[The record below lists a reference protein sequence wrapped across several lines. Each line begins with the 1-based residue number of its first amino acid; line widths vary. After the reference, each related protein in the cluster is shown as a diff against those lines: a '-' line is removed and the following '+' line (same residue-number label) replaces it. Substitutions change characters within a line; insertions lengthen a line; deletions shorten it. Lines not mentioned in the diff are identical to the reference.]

1 MKTMLKLALLIP
13 LLVMFFSTDAE
24 ANRYNNRKFNYFY
37 KSLRYDGSWIEM
49 DRGFYVWK
57 PRVYDYNWRPYANGN
72 WIWTSE
78 GWYWNSYESFGHIVY
93 HYGRWYNDPYYGW
106 VWVPGYQWAPAW
118 VEWRYF
124 DNYIGWAPLHPYVN
138 FSIHTGIFI
147 SNTYYLDLYYWNY
160 VNVNNFC
167 NNNLY
172 NHYVDVYKIRDNHY
186 KTRSDYGARYE
197 NERVV
202 NRGVEPSEIE
212 RRTGQRVVSRDIIR
226 EDFTGDRTRGVEVSD
241 SRIVVRND
249 VSGSRDINDR
259 SYDNAD
265 YEIKRAERSSSI
277 ETRNIDESSRSV
289 DIKRDET
296 TVRDDSRNNQNS
308 GRDTRTDNNNS
319 RSTEVK
325 TDNNSRNSGSGTST
339 KKEPVIDNSGRR
351 STETNS
357 GSTRS
362 SGTTTGTTGR
372 NTEVK
377 SETRTNNSSTETK
390 GRTSS
395 GSTSGRNTEVKSETR
410 TNNSSTETK
419 GRTTSGSNSGRNTEV
434 KENRST
440 ESRNNSNSG
449 TKESSSSRSSGS
461 STERNRT
468 R

>member
-57 PRVYDYNWRPYANGN
+57 PRVYDYNWRPYADGN

-259 SYDNAD
+259 SFDNAD

-308 GRDTRTDNNNS
+308 GRDTRIDNNNS
-319 RSTEVK
+319 RGTEVK
-325 TDNNSRNSGSGTST
+325 RDNNGGSSSGSST
-339 KKEPVIDNSGRR
+339 KKEPVIDNSTKR
-351 STETNS
+351 SSETNS

-362 SGTTTGTTGR
+362 SGTTTGSTGR

-377 SETRTNNSSTETK
+377 KETRTNNSSTETR
-390 GRTSS
+390 GGTTS
-395 GSTSGRNTEVKSETR
+395 GSTSGRSTEVKSETR

-434 KENRST
+434 RENRST
-440 ESRNNSNSG
+440 ESRSNSNSG
-449 TKESSSSRSSGS
+449 TRESSSSKSSGS